1 MAKFSSDKHVV
12 KNRSDRPRVLV
23 APLDWGLGHA
33 TRCIPVIYELQKQQ
47 ADVWLAGER
56 SQERLLKQ
64 EFPDLPFLPLQ
75 GYRVSYSRTA
85 SGLWRALLHQMPGLW
100 RSVQR
105 EKKWLSSMVDQY
117 QFDLVIS
124 DNRFGLSH
132 PVVPSIFITH
142 QLTIKTSLGKWLD
155 KQAQRMNYQ
164 FIRKFHECWIPD
176 YKTAPNLAG
185 TLAHPVVYPDIP
197 CYYTGILSRLQQSD
211 TVVKERHLFISL
223 SGPEPQ
229 RTIWEDK
236 LINDLFNYKGTAVVV
251 RGLPAAERFMPST
264 NDIHFFNH
272 LGTNDF
278 AVEIGKAEWVIC
290 RSGYST
296 VMDLARMGKKAI
308 LVPTPGQPEQEY
320 LAKHLHNEGFAP
332 FISQK
337 DFTLERALSLAS
349 NYTYRPFDNN
359 RNTLAEVVEQLMRKA
374 FV

>member
-1 MAKFSSDKHVV
+1 VV
-12 KNRSDRPRVLV
+12 
-23 APLDWGLGHA
+23 
-33 TRCIPVIYELQKQQ
+33 YELQKQQ

-56 SQERLLKQ
+56 SQEHLLRQ
-64 EFPDLPFLPLQ
+64 EFPDLPFLPLP
-75 GYRVSYSRTA
+75 GYRVRYSRTA
-85 SGLWRALLHQMPGLW
+85 SGLWRALLRQMPGLW

-105 EKKWLSSMVDQY
+105 EKKWLSSMIDQH

-132 PVVPSIFITH
+132 PVVPCVFITH

-164 FIRKFHECWIPD
+164 FIRKFQECWIAD
-176 YKTAPNLAG
+176 YKTEPNLAG
-185 TLAHPVVYPDIP
+185 TLAHPVVYPEIP
-197 CYYTGILSRLQQSD
+197 CYYTGILSRLQQRNE
-211 TVVKERHLFISL
+211 VVRQRHLFISL

-229 RTIWEDK
+229 RTIWEDR

-251 RGLPAAERFMPST
+251 RGLPDAERLMPST
-264 NDIHFFNH
+264 NDIIFFNH

-278 AVEIGKAEWVIC
+278 TVEMGKAEWVIC

-320 LAKHLHNEGFAP
+320 LAEHLHQSGFAP

-337 DFTLERALSLAS
+337 DFTLERAISLAT
-349 NYTYRPFDNN
+349 NYTYKPFDNN
-359 RNTLAEVVEQLMRKA
+359 RNTLAEVVEQLMRKV